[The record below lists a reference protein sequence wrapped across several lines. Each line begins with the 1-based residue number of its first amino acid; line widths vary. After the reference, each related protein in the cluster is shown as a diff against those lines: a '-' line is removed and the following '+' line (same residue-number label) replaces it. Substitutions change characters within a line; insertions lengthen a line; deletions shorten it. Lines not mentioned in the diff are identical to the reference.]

1 MTSLSQL
8 YGQKRTVLSAMADTK
23 NNISTLE
30 DKITRLRIASS
41 QMEATNS
48 NLNNLNSSIQGI
60 IVDNSKW
67 NGKEENNYNE
77 AYSNY
82 KESTKYFVTKSEEVK
97 INMEEDIQR
106 YELEKT
112 NLTTGLNNLETS
124 LGNLE
129 WQITQLEKE

>member
-23 NNISTLE
+23 NNISALE

-41 QMEATNS
+41 QMDATNS
-48 NLNNLNSSIQGI
+48 NLYNLNNSIQGI
-60 IVDNSKW
+60 LVNNSNW

-82 KESTKYFVTKSEEVK
+82 KDSTRHFVTKSEEVK
-97 INMEEDIQR
+97 INMDEDIQR

-112 NLTTGLNNLETS
+112 SLTTGLNNLETS

-129 WQITQLEKE
+129 WQISQLEKE